1 MSLLKYFKQAEKKP
15 SEELQKSE
23 FLSLVTETEKQQV
36 VHELKEA
43 EGKGSKR
50 GKYRRWTGEEK
61 AEIGSFATVHG
72 VAETLRKLKGKYP
85 HLTKQSISDFKKAAQ
100 SAQKRTGQ
108 LPSTIS
114 SRKRGRPALMPEDLM
129 KKTITLVEALRLK
142 GAPVTAS
149 VINSIAKGVVIAN
162 DRSILIE
169 YGGYLSLNS
178 DWGKNVLYRMEKEGK
193 KMTRRCATTSKLP
206 VAPGII
212 SEVKLDFQR
221 KIKAAQSKHDIPDDL
236 IINFDQTPLSYI
248 CSPNH
253 TLHQR
258 GAKSVPLISKGKKKQ
273 ITGTFTV
280 TKSGIF
286 LPMQLIYQGKTARC
300 LPREI
305 EFPDGFNVCYT
316 ENHWSNQEKVIE
328 LLQEVIFPFIAS
340 KKVEHDLAADQK
352 ALLIFDVF
360 RAHKTEMVLHL
371 MEQNSCEVVFV
382 PANMTHHFQP
392 LDLTINGVAKKFL
405 TTKFE
410 EWYAKEITQQI
421 NAGVDVYSIEIKT
434 TLSVLKAVHA
444 RWLIGLY
451 DHLRNQSD
459 LIQKGFD
466 VSGIT
471 AAIASNIEPEDP
483 FLDLDSDE

>member
-15 SEELQKSE
+15 SKELQKSE

-50 GKYRRWTGEEK
+50 GKYRPWTGEEK

-72 VAETLRKLKGKYP
+72 VAETLRKFKEKCP
-85 HLTKQSISDFKKAAQ
+85 HLTKQSISDFKKGAQ

-149 VINSIAKGVVIAN
+149 VSNSVAKGVVIAN

-169 YGGYLSLNS
+169 YGGYVSLSN

-193 KMTRRCATTSKLP
+193 TMTSRCATTSKRP

-221 KIKAAQSKHDIPDDL
+221 KIKAAQSKHNIPDDL
-236 IINFDQTPLSYI
+236 IMNFDQTPLLYI

-258 GAKSVPLISKGKKKQ
+258 GAKSVPLISKGKKKH

-286 LPMQLIYQGKTARC
+286 LPMQLIYQRKTACC

-305 EFPDGFNVCYT
+305 DVPDGFTVSYT
-316 ENHWSNQEKVIE
+316 ESHWSSEEKVIE

-340 KKVEHDLAADQK
+340 KKVEHGLAADQN

-382 PANMTHHFQP
+382 PANMTHHFLP

-405 TTKFE
+405 TTKVE
-410 EWYAKEITQQI
+410 EWYA
-421 NAGVDVYSIEIKT
+421 
-434 TLSVLKAVHA
+434 
-444 RWLIGLY
+444 
-451 DHLRNQSD
+451 
-459 LIQKGFD
+459 
-466 VSGIT
+466 
-471 AAIASNIEPEDP
+471 
-483 FLDLDSDE
+483 

>member
-1 MSLLKYFKQAEKKP
+1 M
-15 SEELQKSE
+15 
-23 FLSLVTETEKQQV
+23 
-36 VHELKEA
+36 
-43 EGKGSKR
+43 
-50 GKYRRWTGEEK
+50 
-61 AEIGSFATVHG
+61 
-72 VAETLRKLKGKYP
+72 
-85 HLTKQSISDFKKAAQ
+85 
-100 SAQKRTGQ
+100 
-108 LPSTIS
+108 
-114 SRKRGRPALMPEDLM
+114 
-129 KKTITLVEALRLK
+129 
-142 GAPVTAS
+142 
-149 VINSIAKGVVIAN
+149 
-162 DRSILIE
+162 IE

-316 ENHWSNQEKVIE
+316 ENHWSNEEKVSE

-340 KKVEHDLAADQK
+340 KKVEHGLAADQK

-360 RAHKTEMVLHL
+360 RAHKTEIVLHL

-382 PANMTHHFQP
+382 PANMKHHFQP
-392 LDLTINGVAKKFL
+392 LDFTINGVAKKFI

-451 DHLRNQSD
+451 DHLRKQSD

>member
-178 DWGKNVLYRMEKEGK
+178 DWGKNVLYRMEKEGQ
-193 KMTRRCATTSKLP
+193 KMTRICATTSKLP

-316 ENHWSNQEKVIE
+316 ENHWSNEEKVIE

-340 KKVEHDLAADQK
+340 KKVEHGLAADQK

>member
-1 MSLLKYFKQAEKKP
+1 
-15 SEELQKSE
+15 
-23 FLSLVTETEKQQV
+23 
-36 VHELKEA
+36 
-43 EGKGSKR
+43 
-50 GKYRRWTGEEK
+50 
-61 AEIGSFATVHG
+61 
-72 VAETLRKLKGKYP
+72 
-85 HLTKQSISDFKKAAQ
+85 
-100 SAQKRTGQ
+100 
-108 LPSTIS
+108 
-114 SRKRGRPALMPEDLM
+114 MPEDLM
-129 KKTITLVEALRLK
+129 KKTITLVDALRLK

-178 DWGKNVLYRMEKEGK
+178 DWGKNLLYRMEKERK

-258 GAKSVPLISKGKKKQ
+258 GAKSVPLNSKGKKKQ

-286 LPMQLIYQGKTARC
+286 LPMQLIYQGKIARC

-316 ENHWSNQEKVIE
+316 ENHWSNEGKVIE

-340 KKVEHDLAADQK
+340 KKVEHGLAADQK

-405 TTKFE
+405 TTKFK

-444 RWLIGLY
+444 RSLIGLY
-451 DHLRNQSD
+451 DHFRNQSD
-459 LIQKGFD
+459 LIQKGFG
-466 VSGIT
+466 VLGIA

>member
-23 FLSLVTETEKQQV
+23 FLSLLTETEKQQV

-50 GKYRRWTGEEK
+50 GKYRNWTVEEK
-61 AEIGSFATVHG
+61 AEIGSFATVHV
-72 VAETLRKLKGKYP
+72 VAETLQKRKEKYP
-85 HLTKQSISDFKKAAQ
+85 HLTKQSISDVKKAAQ

-108 LPSTIS
+108 LPSTLS

-162 DRSILIE
+162 YRSILIE

-178 DWGKNVLYRMEKEGK
+178 DWGKTVLYRMEKEGK

-212 SEVKLDFQR
+212 SEVKLDFQC
-221 KIKAAQSKHDIPDDL
+221 KIKAVQSKHDIPDDL
-236 IINFDQTPLSYI
+236 IINFAQTPLSYI

-253 TLHQR
+253 TLHQL
-258 GAKSVPLISKGKKKQ
+258 GAKSVPLTSKGKKKQ

-286 LPMQLIYQGKTARC
+286 LPMQLIYQGKTACC

-305 EFPDGFNVCYT
+305 ECPDGFNVCYT
-316 ENHWSNQEKVIE
+316 ENHWSNEEKVIE
-328 LLQEVIFPFIAS
+328 LLQEVIFPFISS
-340 KKVEHDLAADQK
+340 KKVEHGLAADQK
-352 ALLIFDVF
+352 AL
-360 RAHKTEMVLHL
+360 
-371 MEQNSCEVVFV
+371 
-382 PANMTHHFQP
+382 
-392 LDLTINGVAKKFL
+392 
-405 TTKFE
+405 
-410 EWYAKEITQQI
+410 
-421 NAGVDVYSIEIKT
+421 
-434 TLSVLKAVHA
+434 
-444 RWLIGLY
+444 
-451 DHLRNQSD
+451 
-459 LIQKGFD
+459 
-466 VSGIT
+466 
-471 AAIASNIEPEDP
+471 
-483 FLDLDSDE
+483 

>member
-43 EGKGSKR
+43 EGKDSR

-72 VAETLRKLKGKYP
+72 VAETLRKHKEKYP

-108 LPSTIS
+108 FPSTIS

-193 KMTRRCATTSKLP
+193 KMTRRWATISKLP

-221 KIKAAQSKHDIPDDL
+221 KIKAAQSKHDIHDDL
-236 IINFDQTPLSYI
+236 IMNFDQTPLSYI

-253 TLHQR
+253 TLQAR
-258 GAKSVPLISKGKKKQ
+258 RNENDIGGAVNKADCTGLRENFCSTTPFRLLESNLAIQ
-273 ITGTFTV
+273 IA
-280 TKSGIF
+280 IF
-286 LPMQLIYQGKTARC
+286 
-300 LPREI
+300 
-305 EFPDGFNVCYT
+305 
-316 ENHWSNQEKVIE
+316 
-328 LLQEVIFPFIAS
+328 
-340 KKVEHDLAADQK
+340 
-352 ALLIFDVF
+352 
-360 RAHKTEMVLHL
+360 
-371 MEQNSCEVVFV
+371 
-382 PANMTHHFQP
+382 
-392 LDLTINGVAKKFL
+392 NG
-405 TTKFE
+405 
-410 EWYAKEITQQI
+410 
-421 NAGVDVYSIEIKT
+421 
-434 TLSVLKAVHA
+434 
-444 RWLIGLY
+444 
-451 DHLRNQSD
+451 
-459 LIQKGFD
+459 
-466 VSGIT
+466 
-471 AAIASNIEPEDP
+471 
-483 FLDLDSDE
+483 